1 MKKILSIGL
10 LVLALSATG
19 ICEAEIPDLGGNWAG
34 TGPGYNEEA
43 GYVEEA
49 DYGTVTYNITEQNGR
64 VFNGEM
70 TYQVDGA
77 DVVEGFAGAIGA
89 DNKTFYV
96 TEFVSG
102 YDVGTVISED
112 EIEVIYIQD
121 GEQDSEAG
129 EIFIQTLRRVVSAQ
143 GDGMG
148 MGPQAGV
155 HEPGTGLVES
165 ELKEEA
171 QGTGQGL
178 TEVEEMDA
186 GEELVAFDLTG
197 DWGADGTN
205 FYIRQVNDTI
215 WWFAEDS
222 AEDPAWTSVAYG
234 TVEDNTVSVTWVD
247 VPKANAT
254 IMGTA
259 VLNVTMEDEL
269 QLVDQTGGFGGEDC
283 EQVVLIRINSG
294 F

>member
-1 MKKILSIGL
+1 MKKILPIGL

-19 ICEAEIPDLGGNWAG
+19 ICAAEIPDLGGNWAG
-34 TGPGYNEEA
+34 TGLGYNEEA

-269 QLVDQTGGFGGEDC
+269 QLVDQTGGFGGEDW